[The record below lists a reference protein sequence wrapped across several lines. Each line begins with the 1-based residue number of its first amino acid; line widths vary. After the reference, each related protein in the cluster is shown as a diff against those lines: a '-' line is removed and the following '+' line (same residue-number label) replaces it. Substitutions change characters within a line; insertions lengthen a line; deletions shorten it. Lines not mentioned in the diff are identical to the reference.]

1 MHIFDLLRAWLACCK
16 SKATAQSREPLAVT
30 ILRFLSLNFGSAF
43 LWFYFFCARYF
54 HQDFFVRW
62 DMFASAELIS
72 VNWERAETF
81 FWAESMVDPSRPEQ
95 PDDFVFLQRTEIAYE
110 WCFADPFYRWDWCFR
125 GSQCIETNLSMNV
138 ELVLTRRLWI
148 RLTAV
153 LRNAAFWCQRKHS
166 FDWMFAILV

>member
-1 MHIFDLLRAWLACCK
+1 MQVSLAGANQA
-16 SKATAQSREPLAVT
+16 ATAPSRQTLAVT

-62 DMFASAELIS
+62 DMFASAEWIT
-72 VNWERAETF
+72 VDRNRAKTF

-110 WCFADPFYRWDWCFR
+110 WCFADPFYRWDWCVR
-125 GSQCIETNLSMNV
+125 HLQCLETNLSMNV

-153 LRNAAFWCQRKHS
+153 LRNAAFWSQRKLS
-166 FDWMFAILV
+166 FDWMFANLV